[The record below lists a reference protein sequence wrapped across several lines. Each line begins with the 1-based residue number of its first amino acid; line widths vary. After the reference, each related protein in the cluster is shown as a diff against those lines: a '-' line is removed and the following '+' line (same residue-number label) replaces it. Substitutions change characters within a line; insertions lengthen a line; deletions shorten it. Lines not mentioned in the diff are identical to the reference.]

1 MFNSF
6 ELGQL
11 NKNYR
16 QSKPKTLKVLDILF
30 YVFLAV
36 SILYLLFCLT
46 FVQAQVIGP
55 SMQPTFN
62 KNLSYVEDAEE
73 SIYQDIVYANKLD
86 KGSNGDIVLL
96 TVDNEIIIKRIIAT
110 EGQYV
115 ILKKQNDG
123 FYHYFVGDSYGSSKM
138 LNEEYILDRKDM
150 NLSYFNNFC
159 YDDPN
164 LNVRKNINIVE
175 SDKEAYLIVPEGC
188 CFVLGDNRLVSRDS
202 TSFGCVKKDAIL
214 GKVSFYYSYDQT
226 FWGFIWQQMVSIF

>member
-11 NKNYR
+11 NKHYK
-16 QSKPKTLKVLDILF
+16 QSKPKALKVLDVLF
-30 YVFLAV
+30 YVFLVV
-36 SILYLLFCLT
+36 SVLYLIFCLT

-62 KNLSYVEDAEE
+62 KNLSYVEDAEA
-73 SIYQDIVYANKLD
+73 SIYKDIVYANKLD
-86 KGSNGDIVLL
+86 KGSNGDIILL
-96 TVDNEIIIKRIIAT
+96 TVEDEVIIKRIIAT
-110 EGQYV
+110 EGQVV

-123 FYHYFVGDSYGSSKM
+123 WFHYFVGDNYGSAKM
-138 LNEEYILDRKDM
+138 LNEDYILDRTDM

-164 LNVRKNINIVE
+164 LSVRKNINIVE
-175 SDKEAYLIVPEGC
+175 SEREAYLIVPQGC

-202 TSFGCVKKDAIL
+202 TSFGCVKNDAIL
-214 GKVSFYYSYDQT
+214 GKVVFYYEYNQSFLGY
-226 FWGFIWQQMVSIF
+226 IWQQIVSIF